1 MRRWFTWLII
11 LVVMVAGLV
20 LGVRYWRNQRA
31 QTTISNYQTMTIS
44 RGNLTATVGATGT
57 VRSNQSTILAWQTS
71 GTVENVFVEVG
82 DLVSAG
88 QVLASLAEETLAQN
102 VILARSDLV
111 NAQKALENLKESQ
124 VAQFQAWQNVLQA
137 RQAVIQAQR
146 LLDPYELQDYQDDL
160 DEAREKV
167 VDAEEKLKQAKE
179 DFEPYKDFAEGNAE
193 RKRRQERLED
203 AQQKYDEAVR
213 ALELLQLEE
222 QNARNNLALA
232 EARLKD
238 AEREYERV
246 KNGPDPAEVSS
257 LEARIAAAQATLN
270 LAQIKATFDGTVTD
284 VQIKP
289 GDQVSV
295 GKVAFRLDDLSKYL
309 VEVRVSE
316 VDINRVAVGQS
327 VLLTFDAI
335 QGEEYRGVV
344 TQIAN
349 TSTLNQGVVEYL
361 VTVELQTTDGK
372 VKPGMTAAV
381 NIVVEEL
388 ENVLLV
394 PNRAVRLLD
403 GARVVY
409 VLRNNVLTPVRIT
422 LGASSDMESE
432 VVDGDLTSGDVVVL
446 NPPQAFDTNGPP
458 PFVTR

>member
-11 LVVMVAGLV
+11 LAVMVAGLV

-57 VRSNQSTILAWQTS
+57 VRSNQSTILVWQTS
-71 GTVENVFVEVG
+71 GTVESVLVEVG

-160 DEAREKV
+160 DEARQKV
-167 VDAEEKLKQAKE
+167 VDAEEKLNQAKE
-179 DFEPYKDFAEGNAE
+179 DFEPYKDFAEENAE
-193 RKRRQERLED
+193 RKRRLERLED
-203 AQQKYDEAVR
+203 AQQKYDEALR

-246 KNGPDPAEVSS
+246 KNGPDPAEVSA
-257 LEARIAAAQATLN
+257 LEARIAAAQATLD

-284 VQIKP
+284 VQVKP

-309 VEVRVSE
+309 VDVRVSE

-327 VLLTFDAI
+327 VSLTFDAI

-344 TQIAN
+344 TQIAH

-361 VTVELQTTDGK
+361 VTVELQNTDGK

-409 VLRNNVLTPVRIT
+409 ILRNNTLTPVRIT

-432 VVDGDLTSGDVVVL
+432 VVDGDLTTGDVVVL

>member
-71 GTVENVFVEVG
+71 GTVESVLVEVG

-111 NAQKALENLKESQ
+111 NAQKALENLKASQ

-160 DEAREKV
+160 DEARQKV
-167 VDAEEKLKQAKE
+167 VDAEEKLNQAKE
-179 DFEPYKDFAEGNAE
+179 DFELYKDFAEENAE

-203 AQQKYDEAVR
+203 AQQKYDEALR

-246 KNGPDPAEVSS
+246 KNGPDPAEVSA

-309 VEVRVSE
+309 VDVRVSE
-316 VDINRVAVGQS
+316 VDINRVAMGQS

-361 VTVELQTTDGK
+361 VTVELQNTDGK

-446 NPPQAFDTNGPP
+446 NPPQVFDTNGPP